1 MIGVVMS
8 QPSYRESAERN
19 FNDLDTD
26 GDGFLTRYDYMALA
40 QQRLQQTG
48 VRPDS
53 PDGEAV
59 VEAFL
64 NAWDTHVRALDTDR
78 DGEISKEEYV
88 RSFEML
94 VRTGALEAVLAP
106 ISRATF
112 TVADRD
118 GDGRISAEEFRSLWT
133 HPGTDLGAAFDRAD
147 ADGDGRIS
155 FEEFARARQGLLTGQ
170 IGA

>member
-1 MIGVVMS
+1 MS
-8 QPSYRESAERN
+8 QPSFRASAERN
-19 FNDLDTD
+19 FTDLDAD
-26 GDGFLTRYDYMALA
+26 GDGLLTRHDYLALA
-40 QQRLQQTG
+40 QRRLQQTG

-64 NAWDTHVRALDTDR
+64 NAWDTHARALDTDS

-94 VRTGALEAVLAP
+94 VRTGTLEAVLTP

-118 GDGRISAEEFRSLWT
+118 GDGRISAEEFRALWT
-133 HPGTDLGAAFDRAD
+133 HPGTDLSAAFDRAD

-155 FEEFARARQGLLTGQ
+155 FEEFARARRGLLVGE
-170 IGA
+170 A